1 MDKNSQRIAKWFNRK
16 QNNILNILIKN
27 EILHFLKKI
36 MICKS
41 EIVKNTIGK
50 KFLVLLFKP
59 DSFVV
64 QFTSHISDMI
74 IYRNIRKIVVFLIS
88 KDVKMAYLL
97 SRYKFLKK

>member
-1 MDKNSQRIAKWFNRK
+1 
-16 QNNILNILIKN
+16 
-27 EILHFLKKI
+27 

-74 IYRNIRKIVVFLIS
+74 IYRNIRKIGVFLIS

-97 SRYKFLKK
+97 SRYKFLKKWVGKNKINTLILMQHLEANLINSCTISSKLDKKNY